1 MLERIARF
9 SFRRRRIV
17 LLCWVVVL
25 VGLGVLQGV
34 TGSAFRT
41 DFTLPDSESNDGF
54 SLLRAASGGDGGGFD
69 GTIVFRADAGVT
81 DPTVVATM
89 TEVFDRTRGVEGVTS
104 LVSPYDGEVG
114 ASQIAPAGPLAG
126 KVAFARVGFAPT
138 LGQSDFLHITEEVK
152 ELLPEQ
158 EGLQVELGGQVFAEF
173 EPPESELLGLAFA
186 VVILLV
192 SFGSVLAMGLPIG
205 VALFGVGTGVTL
217 LTLASHLINMPDF
230 TNILAAM
237 IGLGVGID
245 YALFIVTRYRE
256 AVHRGLSFEDATAES
271 ITTAGRAVLFAGC
284 TVVISLLGMLLMGLD
299 FVRGLGIGASI
310 AVAMTM
316 VASITLLPAL
326 LGFAQARV
334 EVTRYRGLVAALAVA
349 VALFLVGL
357 KLVSAAGV
365 VLLGGLAVVLASF
378 VVAPLRREVPR
389 REPKPMRETMWFR
402 WSRTLQRHPWVGA
415 IGGLFILVV
424 LALPVFSLRLGFA
437 DEGNFPETSS
447 VRRAYDI
454 LGEAFG
460 PGFNGPLTL
469 VAQVAPSDSAAAT
482 GAVLTAVTATPGVQ
496 AALPVTP
503 PDSPLLVVQVI
514 PATSPQDEATE
525 ELVATLRD
533 DVLPAVEASIG
544 TPVFVTG
551 TVPANIDFASF
562 IAGRLPIFF
571 GAVLGLSFLL
581 LMAVFRSLLVP
592 LKAVVMNLLS
602 IGSAFGVVVAI
613 FQWGWFGELVGI
625 GKGAPIEAW
634 GPMMMFA
641 IVFGLS
647 MDYEVFLLSRMKEEY
662 DRTGDNATAVADG
675 VATTARVITA
685 AAAIMVF
692 LFGSFLLESNRAIK
706 VFGVGLAT
714 AVFLDATVVRMIL
727 VPATMELLGARN
739 WWLPRWLDRILPR
752 IDVEGGG
759 HAVERTPEPVG

>member
-1 MLERIARF
+1 MRSARPR
-9 SFRRRRIV
+9 S
-17 LLCWVVVL
+17 
-25 VGLGVLQGV
+25 
-34 TGSAFRT
+34 
-41 DFTLPDSESNDGF
+41 LP
-54 SLLRAASGGDGGGFD
+54 RA
-69 GTIVFRADAGVT
+69 
-81 DPTVVATM
+81 
-89 TEVFDRTRGVEGVTS
+89 
-104 LVSPYDGEVG
+104 LSP
-114 ASQIAPAGPLAG
+114 ARSR
-126 KVAFARVGFAPT
+126 FARVGFAPT
-138 LGQSDFLHITEEVK
+138 LGQSDFLVITEEVK
-152 ELLPEQ
+152 ETLPDQ
-158 EGLQVELGGQVFAEF
+158 DGLQVELGGQVFAEF

-186 VVILLV
+186 VVILLLA
-192 SFGSVLAMGLPIG
+192 FGSVLAMGLPIG

-217 LTLASHLINMPDF
+217 LTLVSHLLNMPDF

-256 AVHRGLSFEDATAES
+256 AVHGGSSFEDATAEA

-284 TVVISLLGMLLMGLD
+284 TVVISLLGMLLMGLE

-334 EVTRYRGLVAALAVA
+334 EVTRYRGLIGAIAVA
-349 VALFLVGL
+349 LALFLVGL
-357 KLVSAAGV
+357 KQPSAAGV
-365 VLLGGLAVVLASF
+365 VLLAGVGVVLLSF

-389 REPKPMRETMWFR
+389 REPKPLRETLWFR
-402 WSRTLQRHPWVGA
+402 WSRTLQRHPWIGA
-415 IGGLFILVV
+415 LGGLAILVV

-447 VRRAYDI
+447 VRRAYDL
-454 LGEAFG
+454 LGDAFG

-469 VAQVAPSDSAAAT
+469 VAQVDGANAAT
-482 GAVLTAVTATPGVQ
+482 ASGAVLDAVSTTPGVA
-496 AALPVTP
+496 AALPVAP
-503 PDSPLLVVQVI
+503 PGSPLLVIQVI
-514 PATSPQDEATE
+514 PTTAPQDEATS
-525 ELVATLRD
+525 ELVTALRD
-533 DVLPAVEASIG
+533 DVLPAVERTIG
-544 TPVFVTG
+544 TDVFVTG

-613 FQWGWFGELVGI
+613 FQWGWLGSLVGI
-625 GKGAPIEAW
+625 GKGGPIEAW

-692 LFGSFLLESNRAIK
+692 LFGSFLLEPNRAIK
-706 VFGVGLAT
+706 VFGVGLAV

-739 WWLPRWLDRILPR
+739 WWLPRWLDRLLPR

-759 HAVERTPEPVG
+759 QHPRAQEPVG